1 MFGDLK
7 QGYSCSSCRLGSIS
21 RIGSSRRVFR
31 NELLSEGIPFYRG
44 TEIAALSMGSETSPS
59 LFISKERYDELV
71 AITGKP
77 EVGDLLLPSICPD
90 GQIWRVDTGKP
101 FYFKDGRVLWIHPN
115 REIVDS
121 IFLRH
126 ALSILFQMSFSDIA
140 SGTTFAEM
148 KIFLLKELEVPLP
161 DITVQKKFAAFV
173 AQVDKSRFGGMLH
186 LLNSLSGIMHA
197 SFFSVADTD

>member
-1 MFGDLK
+1 M
-7 QGYSCSSCRLGSIS
+7 
-21 RIGSSRRVFR
+21 
-31 NELLSEGIPFYRG
+31 
-44 TEIAALSMGSETSPS
+44 
-59 LFISKERYDELV
+59 
-71 AITGKP
+71 
-77 EVGDLLLPSICPD
+77 
-90 GQIWRVDTGKP
+90 
-101 FYFKDGRVLWIHPN
+101 
-115 REIVDS
+115 DS

-173 AQVDKSRFGGMLH
+173 AQVDKSRFGGMLR